1 MLLTLPSLARSP
13 QERPLEDLVSR
24 NAIGRFET
32 SLEKR
37 FGKLEGSGKA
47 ADDEDGVDL
56 KDLQKTQRRVDKFLE
71 EWCALGPPFADLG
84 NPD

>member
-32 SLEKR
+32 SVEKR

-47 ADDEDGVDL
+47 ADDEDDVNP
-56 KDLQKTQRRVDKFLE
+56 KDLEEAQRRVDEFLE
-71 EWCALGPPFADLG
+71 EWCALFPPSAYLG